1 MKIQLF
7 PKKEKEAIFWLKSEF
22 FYSDLDFNYEKSQQY
37 LIKQNLTKEQQCELI
52 EEFIQLYQQHSI
64 TNKKL
69 IQFKKGI
76 QLMSDVYGWNVHN
89 IYAYTVYQIG
99 KFKKKEDFEIF
110 YYFKEFDFL
119 HNGFNNIFFELLA
132 WLNEHEEKIEELL
145 NKENQD
151 SESKSSDNIFAQ
163 NQGLF
168 IISGITGKGKSSS
181 YKQLLL
187 QKNTIVVDKKDFG
200 LESFKEEDKNYF
212 YYLFINLTKEKN
224 LNNFSLQIQKN
235 KKNLILKGVSEYI
248 EKKLNYEI
256 LSKKLENN
264 NEKDRSTIINKL
276 KI

>member
-7 PKKEKEAIFWLKSEF
+7 PKKEKEAIFWLKNEL
-22 FYSDLDFNYEKSQQY
+22 FYSDLDFNYEKSKEN

-52 EEFIQLYQQHSI
+52 EEFIQLYQKHPI
-64 TNKKL
+64 TNRRL
-69 IQFKKGI
+69 IQFKKSI
-76 QLMSDVYGWNVHN
+76 QLMSDIYGWNINN
-89 IYAYTVYQIG
+89 IYTYTVYQIG

-119 HNGFNNIFFELLA
+119 HNGYNNIFSELLM
-132 WLNEHEEKIEELL
+132 WFNEHDEKIEELL
-145 NKENQD
+145 KKEMQNSENK
-151 SESKSSDNIFAQ
+151 SLDNIFIP

-168 IISGITGKGKSSS
+168 IISGITGKGKSSN

-200 LESFKEEDKNYF
+200 LERFKEEDKNYF

-235 KKNLILKGVSEYI
+235 KNNLILKGVSEYI
-248 EKKLNYEI
+248 EKKLNYES

-264 NEKDRSTIINKL
+264 NQKDRSPTMKKL